1 MIKDSYDTELSNST
15 GLERELVNRA
25 IQGYQPLPVGE
36 FSSFMPQPSQMLQ
49 MPMPN
54 VDTPIQVPFRL
65 PQMQQLQQEQVPPM
79 ETIERPLAQ
88 PIKYKGKK
96 EFIDAML
103 PYATAAGKRL
113 NVDPYVIIAQSALE
127 TGWGKHAPNFNYFG
141 IKGKG
146 GVQSTKEFL
155 NGKWVTVNSAFKGY
169 KNMEDSVNGYADF
182 IIKNPR
188 YAKAL
193 QAKDAY
199 AYLQAIKD
207 AGYAT
212 DPTYVDKVSGIYRTI
227 KV

>member
-1 MIKDSYDTELSNST
+1 MIKDSYDTELSSST
-15 GLERELVNRA
+15 GLERELINRA

-36 FSSFMPQPSQMLQ
+36 FSSFMPQIPQLIQQ
-49 MPMPN
+49 MPQEPQ
-54 VDTPIQVPFRL
+54 VRVPFRM
-65 PQMQQLQQEQVPPM
+65 PQLQQPQQEEVIPM
-79 ETIERPLAQ
+79 ETIERPIAQ

-113 NVDPYVIIAQSALE
+113 NVDPYMIIAQSALE

>member
-1 MIKDSYDTELSNST
+1 MIKDSYDTELSGST
-15 GLERELVNRA
+15 GLERELINRA
-25 IQGYQPLPVGE
+25 IQGYQPLPVDE
-36 FSSFMPQPSQMLQ
+36 FSSFMPQISQLIQQ
-49 MPMPN
+49 MPQEPQ
-54 VDTPIQVPFRL
+54 IRVPFRM
-65 PQMQQLQQEQVPPM
+65 PQLQQPQQEEVIPM
-79 ETIERPLAQ
+79 ETIERPIAQ

-113 NVDPYVIIAQSALE
+113 NIDPYMIIAQSALE

>member
-1 MIKDSYDTELSNST
+1 MIKDSYDTELSGST

-36 FSSFMPQPSQMLQ
+36 FSSFMPQIPQLIQQ
-49 MPMPN
+49 MPQESQ
-54 VDTPIQVPFRL
+54 IRVPFRM
-65 PQMQQLQQEQVPPM
+65 PQLQQPQQEEVIPM
-79 ETIERPLAQ
+79 ETIERPIAQ
-88 PIKYKGKK
+88 PVKYKGKK

-113 NVDPYVIIAQSALE
+113 NVDPYMIIAQSALE

-199 AYLQAIKD
+199 VYLQAIKD

>member
-1 MIKDSYDTELSNST
+1 MIKDSYDTELSGST

-36 FSSFMPQPSQMLQ
+36 FSSFMPQIPQLIQQ
-49 MPMPN
+49 MPQEPQ
-54 VDTPIQVPFRL
+54 IRVPFRM
-65 PQMQQLQQEQVPPM
+65 PQLQQPQQEEVIPM
-79 ETIERPLAQ
+79 ETIERPIAQ

-113 NVDPYVIIAQSALE
+113 NVDPYMIIAQSALE

-212 DPTYVDKVSGIYRTI
+212 DPTYVDKVFGIYKGI

>member
-1 MIKDSYDTELSNST
+1 MIKDSYDTELSGST

-36 FSSFMPQPSQMLQ
+36 FSSFMPQIPQLIQQ
-49 MPMPN
+49 MPQEPQ
-54 VDTPIQVPFRL
+54 IRVPFRM
-65 PQMQQLQQEQVPPM
+65 PQLQQSQQEEVIPM
-79 ETIERPLAQ
+79 ETIERPIAQ
-88 PIKYKGKK
+88 PVKYKGKK

-113 NVDPYVIIAQSALE
+113 NVDPYIIIAQSALE

>member
-1 MIKDSYDTELSNST
+1 MIKDSYDTELSGST
-15 GLERELVNRA
+15 GLERELINRA

-36 FSSFMPQPSQMLQ
+36 FSSFMPQIPQLIQQ
-49 MPMPN
+49 MPQEPQ
-54 VDTPIQVPFRL
+54 IRIPFRM
-65 PQMQQLQQEQVPPM
+65 PQLQQPQQEEVIPM
-79 ETIERPLAQ
+79 ETIERPIAQ

-113 NVDPYVIIAQSALE
+113 NVDPYMIIAQSALE

>member
-1 MIKDSYDTELSNST
+1 MIKDSYDTELSGST

-36 FSSFMPQPSQMLQ
+36 FSSFMPQIPQLIQQ
-49 MPMPN
+49 MPQEPQ
-54 VDTPIQVPFRL
+54 IRVPFRM
-65 PQMQQLQQEQVPPM
+65 PQLQQPQQEEVIPM
-79 ETIERPLAQ
+79 ETIERPIAQ
-88 PIKYKGKK
+88 PVKYKGKK

-113 NVDPYVIIAQSALE
+113 NVDPYMIIAQSALE

-193 QAKDAY
+193 QTKDAY

>member
-1 MIKDSYDTELSNST
+1 MIKDSYDTELSGST

-36 FSSFMPQPSQMLQ
+36 FSSFMPQIPQLIQQ
-49 MPMPN
+49 MPQEPQ
-54 VDTPIQVPFRL
+54 IRVPFRM
-65 PQMQQLQQEQVPPM
+65 PQLQQPQQEEVIPM
-79 ETIERPLAQ
+79 ETIERPIAQ
-88 PIKYKGKK
+88 PVKYKGKK

-113 NVDPYVIIAQSALE
+113 NVDPYMIIAQSALE

>member
-1 MIKDSYDTELSNST
+1 MIKDSYDTELSGST
-15 GLERELVNRA
+15 GLERALVNRA
-25 IQGYQPLPVGE
+25 IQGYQSLPVGE
-36 FSSFMPQPSQMLQ
+36 FSSFMPQIPQLIQQ
-49 MPMPN
+49 MPQEP
-54 VDTPIQVPFRL
+54 QVRAPFRM
-65 PQMQQLQQEQVPPM
+65 PQLQQPQQEEVIPM
-79 ETIERPLAQ
+79 ETIERPIAQ
-88 PIKYKGKK
+88 PVKYKGKK

-113 NVDPYVIIAQSALE
+113 NVDPYMIIAQSALE